1 MQKLKPELIKSLSEK
16 SDKELVGI
24 LESPDYW
31 QPEVVEFARAELAR
45 RSAPVEQIESK
56 IAEKARMDTEEL
68 QKKAQVP
75 LASGDVVWTVINGII
90 GLAGP
95 GFFCQYW
102 LASGFKNEGY
112 LLKSKRSWRLFWL
125 VFAIGFIVAVVFK
138 TLLTELSFRGAT
150 GKQ

>member
-1 MQKLKPELIKSLSEK
+1 MQKLNPELIKSLSEK

-31 QPEVVEFARAELAR
+31 QPDVVEFARSELGR
-45 RSAPVEQIESK
+45 RSVPVEQIESK
-56 IAEKARMDTEEL
+56 ITEKARIDVEEL
-68 QKKAQVP
+68 QKKAQLP
-75 LASGDVVWTVINGII
+75 LASRDVVWTVINGII

-112 LLKSKRSWRLFWL
+112 LLKSKKSWRLFWL
-125 VFAIGFIVAVVFK
+125 VFAISFILAVIFK
-138 TLLTELSFRGAT
+138 TLLTELSFSGAT
-150 GKQ
+150 GK